1 MFQIRAWILKKIN
14 NNSDLCLR
22 CWTELVWVGRVE
34 VVVAAKQRHGDQSVL
49 RRDRGLRQPQHPVL
63 ANLHQLRLQAEVV
76 EQDLGE

>member
-1 MFQIRAWILKKIN
+1 MR
-14 NNSDLCLR
+14 LR

-63 ANLHQLRLQAEVV
+63 ANLHQLRL
-76 EQDLGE
+76 